1 MASRRMKLVG
11 HVARLGRSEMRT
23 ELLFELL
30 KKRYR
35 LENMREWNDNIKMN
49 LNRI

>member
-1 MASRRMKLVG
+1 
-11 HVARLGRSEMRT
+11 
-23 ELLFELL
+23 LLFELL

-49 LNRI
+49 LNRIWE